1 MPRPAPTVRAEQR
14 GPGSSRPTG
23 ASLRAGGRPAARGAV
38 LLLTVGLLLPAAAGA
53 AADTPD
59 ALPGVTQQRR
69 DVEDGQNGCLPR
81 STRGTQLT
89 PWSQAF
95 LRPDRVWPLS
105 QGEGVTVA
113 VLGSGVEDGNG
124 LLTGRLDR
132 APLPGGADPA
142 QDCVGHGTFLAD
154 LIAADRREG
163 TGFAGL
169 APRARIL
176 AVSVTDGT
184 GASSPDLL
192 ARGVSAAVDR
202 GARVLAVAV
211 ALPAGNDALA
221 AAVRAARDRGALIV
235 APAAPDAAPSGTAEP
250 RPAYPAAYPEVLA
263 VRGLA
268 PGGALPGISSST
280 AVGGRVD
287 LAAPGDAVTGPG
299 PGPGGYYIGTGSS
312 FATAFVAATA
322 ALVLG
327 YRPDLTVDRLT
338 RRLEGT
344 AYRSTDPRYG
354 YGTVDPVSAVTRFAE
369 AAPGTPPP
377 AAAVVMPPAR
387 PATRAPTQAVLIAFA
402 ALGGSAA
409 VAAAAAVPR
418 ARGRGWRPGR
428 PAGE

>member
-23 ASLRAGGRPAARGAV
+23 AAPHSGRRTAARGTV
-38 LLLTVGLLLPAAAGA
+38 LLLAVGLLLPAAAGA
-53 AADTPD
+53 AADTAD

-69 DVEDGQNGCLPR
+69 DAEDGQNGCLPR

-124 LLTGRLDR
+124 LLAGRLDR

-192 ARGVSAAVDR
+192 ARGITAAVDR

-221 AAVRAARDRGALIV
+221 AAVRAARDKGALIV

-250 RPAYPAAYPEVLA
+250 APAYPAAYPEVLA

-268 PGGALPGISSST
+268 PGGALPGASST

-287 LAAPGDAVTGPG
+287 LAAPGEAVTGPG

-338 RRLEGT
+338 QRLEGT
-344 AYRSTDPRYG
+344 AYRSADPRYG

-369 AAPGTPPP
+369 VASGTPPA

-387 PATRAPTQAVLIAFA
+387 
-402 ALGGSAA
+402 
-409 VAAAAAVPR
+409 
-418 ARGRGWRPGR
+418 
-428 PAGE
+428 

>member
-23 ASLRAGGRPAARGAV
+23 AAPRAGGRSAV
-38 LLLTVGLLLPAAAGA
+38 LLLAVGLLLPAAAGA

-59 ALPGVTQQRR
+59 ALPGVTQLRR
-69 DVEDGQNGCLPR
+69 DAEDGQNGCLPR
-81 STRGTQLT
+81 STRGSQLT
-89 PWSQAF
+89 PWAQAF
-95 LRPDRVWPLS
+95 LRPDRVWLLS

-163 TGFAGL
+163 TGFAGF

-176 AVSVTDGT
+176 AVPVTDGT
-184 GASSPDLL
+184 GVSSPDLL
-192 ARGVSAAVDR
+192 ARGITAAVDR
-202 GARVLAVAV
+202 GARVLAVGV
-211 ALPAGNDALA
+211 ALPAGSDALA
-221 AAVRAARDRGALIV
+221 AAVRAARDRGALVV
-235 APAAPDAAPSGTAEP
+235 APAAPDSVPFGSSGP
-250 RPAYPAAYPEVLA
+250 GPAYPAAYPEVLA
-263 VRGLA
+263 VRDLA
-268 PGGALPGISSST
+268 PGGALPGSSSSA

-287 LAAPGDAVTGPG
+287 LAAPGDGVTGPG
-299 PGPGGYYIGTGSS
+299 AGPGGHYIGTGPSY
-312 FATAFVAATA
+312 ATAFVAATA

-327 YRPDLTVDRLT
+327 YRPGLTADGLT
-338 RRLEGT
+338 RRLEDT
-344 AYRSTDPRYG
+344 AYRSTDPGYG
-354 YGTVDPVSAVTRFAE
+354 HGTVDPIAAVTRSGE
-369 AAPGTPPP
+369 AAPGTPLP

-387 PATRAPTQAVLIAFA
+387 PATHAPAQAVLVALA
-402 ALGGSAA
+402 ALGGSAV
-409 VAAAAAVPR
+409 VAAAVAAVPR
-418 ARGRGWRPGR
+418 ARGRGRRPGQ

>member
-14 GPGSSRPTG
+14 GPGSARPTG
-23 ASLRAGGRPAARGAV
+23 AAPRAGGRPAARGTV
-38 LLLTVGLLLPAAAGA
+38 LLLAAGLLLPAAGGA

-59 ALPGVTQQRR
+59 ALPGVTQRR
-69 DVEDGQNGCLPR
+69 GAEDGQNGCLPR
-81 STRGTQLT
+81 STRGSQLT
-89 PWSQAF
+89 PWAQAF

-124 LLTGRLDR
+124 LLAGRLDR

-192 ARGVSAAVDR
+192 ARGITAAADR

-221 AAVRAARDRGALIV
+221 AAVRAARDRGALVV
-235 APAAPDAAPSGTAEP
+235 APAAPDSVPFGSSGP
-250 RPAYPAAYPEVLA
+250 GPAYPAAYPEVLA

-268 PGGALPGISSST
+268 PGGGLPGSSSSA

-287 LAAPGDAVTGPG
+287 LAAPGDGVTGPG
-299 PGPGGYYIGTGSS
+299 AGPGGHYIGTGPSY
-312 FATAFVAATA
+312 ATAFVAATA

-327 YRPDLTVDRLT
+327 YRPGLTADGLT
-338 RRLEGT
+338 RRLEDT
-344 AYRSTDPRYG
+344 AYRSTDPGYG
-354 YGTVDPVSAVTRFAE
+354 YGTVDPVAAVTRVAE
-369 AAPGTPPP
+369 AGPGTPPP
-377 AAAVVMPPAR
+377 AATVVMPPAR
-387 PATRAPTQAVLIAFA
+387 PATHAPTQAVLVALA
-402 ALGGSAA
+402 ALGGSAV
-409 VAAAAAVPR
+409 VAAAVAAVPR
-418 ARGRGWRPGR
+418 ARGRRPGR

>member
-23 ASLRAGGRPAARGAV
+23 AGVRTGGRPAARGTV
-38 LLLTVGLLLPAAAGA
+38 LLLSVGLLLPAAAGA

-69 DVEDGQNGCLPR
+69 DAEDGQNGCLPR
-81 STRGTQLT
+81 STRGTRLT
-89 PWSQAF
+89 PWPQAF

-176 AVSVTDGT
+176 AVSVTSGT
-184 GASSPDLL
+184 GASTPDLL
-192 ARGVSAAVDR
+192 ARGISAAVDR

-221 AAVRAARDRGALIV
+221 AAVRAARDKGALVV

-250 RPAYPAAYPEVLA
+250 QPAYPAAYPEVLA

-268 PGGALPGISSST
+268 PGGALPGTSSST

-287 LAAPGDAVTGPG
+287 LAAPGDGVTGPG

-312 FATAFVAATA
+312 FAAAFVAAAA

-338 RRLEGT
+338 QRLEGT

-354 YGTVDPVSAVTRFAE
+354 YGTVDPVSAVTRSAE
-369 AAPGTPPP
+369 AAPGTPSP
-377 AAAVVMPPAR
+377 AAVVMPPAR
-387 PATRAPTQAVLIAFA
+387 PATRAPIQAVLIACA

-409 VAAAAAVPR
+409 VAAAAAAVP
-418 ARGRGWRPGR
+418 
-428 PAGE
+428 